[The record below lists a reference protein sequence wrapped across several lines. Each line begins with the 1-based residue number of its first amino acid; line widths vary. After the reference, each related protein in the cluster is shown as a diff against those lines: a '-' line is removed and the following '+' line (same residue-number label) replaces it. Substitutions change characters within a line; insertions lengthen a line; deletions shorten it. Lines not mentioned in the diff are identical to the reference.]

1 MTSMPYTPAVQ
12 GTGLKAS
19 VQRLGGH
26 LAGMVMPNI
35 TAFIAWA

>member
-1 MTSMPYTPAVQ
+1 MDAAYTPAVS
-12 GTGLKAS
+12 GSGLKAG

-35 TAFIAWA
+35 AAFIDSL